1 MKTVIISMVIFFAA
15 LAIENPLQAQQIQQ
29 SPAHPKNNGTMKEY
43 VFIVSVNPKK
53 LTQEDIKNIH
63 ADWDKVTQE
72 WKANN
77 HYLYGNPVP
86 QPGVVVSGSN
96 KSVAQEELADA
107 LRVVSFIN
115 MEAESDEQA
124 VELAK
129 MVPLLKYGGKVEI
142 RKPQRVAA
150 PVSH

>member
-1 MKTVIISMVIFFAA
+1 
-15 LAIENPLQAQQIQQ
+15 
-29 SPAHPKNNGTMKEY
+29 MKEY
-43 VFIVSVNPKK
+43 IFIVSVNPKQV
-53 LTQEDIKNIH
+53 THEDILDIR
-63 ADWDKVTQE
+63 AGWEKVTEE

-86 QPGVVVSGSN
+86 QPGIVISGSDQ
-96 KSVAQEELADA
+96 SVTQEELVDA

-129 MVPLLKYGGKVEI
+129 MVPVLKYGGKVEI

-150 PVSH
+150 PVSTN